1 MDPKDYEIH
10 IGPDNGLFASMMIV
24 VFVCAVLMG
33 IGVGIGLLIA

>member
-1 MDPKDYEIH
+1 MDPKDYEIR

-24 VFVCAVLMG
+24 AFVCAVLMG